1 MQVFDTPEPILATIE
16 VNVGEV
22 RITAGDRTDTTV
34 DVAPAD
40 RADFRDVVTA
50 AEAVVT
56 CDGKELL
63 VSVPRAG
70 DLPRGGGSVSV
81 AIEVPAGSAVHGNAL
96 AADFHGTGWLG
107 ECRIVVDCG
116 HVRLDRTGP
125 LHLNSLLGN
134 VTVVRVAGDLE
145 AVAESGDVRIGTV
158 EGRTRLSRTQGTTHL
173 GEVVGDAHVSVR
185 SGDVRIGRAHAAVD
199 IRAGQADIGVDEAVR
214 GPLVLES
221 ESGTMEIGIVDGV
234 AARLDLA
241 SRSGTVYRSLDLLD
255 GAAPPARADK
265 AVEVRART
273 GTGDIVVRR
282 AVFDTDEEPP
292 F

>member
-16 VNVGEV
+16 LNVGDV

-34 DVAPAD
+34 DVLPAD
-40 RADFRDVVTA
+40 RADFRDLVTA

-56 CDGKELL
+56 CDGAELL
-63 VSVPRAG
+63 VSFPRAG
-70 DLPRGGGSVSV
+70 DLPRGGGAVSV
-81 AIEVPAGSAVHGNAL
+81 AIEVPAGSAVHGKAL
-96 AADFHGTGWLG
+96 AADFHGTGRLG
-107 ECRIVVDCG
+107 ECRIAVDCG
-116 HVRLDRTGP
+116 HIRLDRTGS

-134 VTVVRVAGDLE
+134 VTVVRVSGDVE

-158 EGRTRLSRTQGTTHL
+158 EGTTRLTRTQGSTHL

-185 SGDVRIGRAHAAVD
+185 SGELRIGRAHAAVGV
-199 IRAGQADIGVDEAVR
+199 RAEQADIGVDEAVR
-214 GPLVLES
+214 GPLALEA
-221 ESGTMEIGIVDGV
+221 EAGTMEIGIADGLG
-234 AARLDLA
+234 ARLDIRA
-241 SRSGTVYRSLDLLD
+241 RSGTVYRSLDLLD
-255 GAAPPARADK
+255 ATALLADADK

-282 AVFDTDEEPP
+282 AAPDADEEPP